1 MCGIAGQ
8 IEYAQ
13 DLRTQ
18 TETIVKMQA
27 ALRRRG
33 PDQEGLFLAPHAQL
47 AHTRLCVIDPVNGRQ
62 PMTARRE
69 GRTCTLVYNGELYNT
84 EDLRREL
91 AAAGW
96 GFSGHSDTEVLLKS
110 YLEWGEDCV
119 ERFNGIFAFAVWEA
133 ETETLFL
140 ARDRMG
146 VKPLFFSLPPRG
158 GLVFAS
164 ELKALLKHPAVPAE
178 IDEGGVA
185 ELVLIGPGR
194 TPGQGV
200 FRNVHE
206 LLPGQ
211 CGTFSR
217 DGLRLKKY

>member
-69 GRTCTLVYNGELYNT
+69 DRTCTLVYN
-84 EDLRREL
+84 
-91 AAAGW
+91 
-96 GFSGHSDTEVLLKS
+96 
-110 YLEWGEDCV
+110 
-119 ERFNGIFAFAVWEA
+119 
-133 ETETLFL
+133 
-140 ARDRMG
+140 
-146 VKPLFFSLPPRG
+146 
-158 GLVFAS
+158 
-164 ELKALLKHPAVPAE
+164 
-178 IDEGGVA
+178 
-185 ELVLIGPGR
+185 
-194 TPGQGV
+194 
-200 FRNVHE
+200 
-206 LLPGQ
+206 
-211 CGTFSR
+211 
-217 DGLRLKKY
+217 

>member
-8 IEYAQ
+8 IGYDQ

-18 TETIVKMQA
+18 TETITKMQA

-119 ERFNGIFAFAVWEA
+119 ERFNGIFAFAIWEV

-164 ELKALLKHPAVPAE
+164 ELKALLW
-178 IDEGGVA
+178 D
-185 ELVLIGPGR
+185 
-194 TPGQGV
+194 V
-200 FRNVHE
+200 F
-206 LLPGQ
+206 
-211 CGTFSR
+211 
-217 DGLRLKKY
+217 

>member
-8 IEYAQ
+8 IGYDQ
-13 DLRTQ
+13 GLRTQ
-18 TETIVKMQA
+18 TETITKMQA

-119 ERFNGIFAFAVWEA
+119 ERFNGIFAFPSGRRRRRRCSWPGTAWA
-133 ETETLFL
+133 SSPCSSPCRPG
-140 ARDRMG
+140 AGWCSPRNS
-146 VKPLFFSLPPRG
+146 KP
-158 GLVFAS
+158 
-164 ELKALLKHPAVPAE
+164 
-178 IDEGGVA
+178 
-185 ELVLIGPGR
+185 
-194 TPGQGV
+194 
-200 FRNVHE
+200 
-206 LLPGQ
+206 
-211 CGTFSR
+211 C
-217 DGLRLKKY
+217 